1 VEDTEGNEE
10 EEDKHIPKSTWF
22 PIRLICCH
30 MLSSTDM
37 FHCTAGSFQ
46 AGTKAFIPLQNVNST
61 KPLFDNIYVHIHDMA
76 PSERMMRI

>member
-1 VEDTEGNEE
+1 VKDTEGNEE

-22 PIRLICCH
+22 FICCH

-37 FHCTAGSFQ
+37 FHCPAGSFQ

-61 KPLFDNIYVHIHDMA
+61 KPLFDQDNIYVHIHDMA